1 MGFYTYMYVNVEII
15 NYSCICFVFPHT
27 GGHDGLSIFCS
38 VERYDPELQQWSFV
52 SDMQSKRCRLGVTS
66 SNGKLFRYAIDAC
79 MYECDIVKL

>member
-1 MGFYTYMYVNVEII
+1 MNVEMII
-15 NYSCICFVFPHT
+15 IHAFVFPHT

-66 SNGKLFRYAIDAC
+66 SNGKLFRYAIDASTHVC
-79 MYECDIVKL
+79 MYVCTTVKS